1 MKSGKALLSMIA
13 GFAAGTMLGALF
25 ANKKKRKPAKEQEE
39 QEKDKSL

>member
-25 ANKKKRKPAKEQEE
+25 VNKKKPKPTKEEE
-39 QEKDKSL
+39 SEKDKS